1 MTSRARRWFGAL
13 AVCGAVTGV
22 ATGGLVVSQPA
33 GAAQPGWT
41 VLVYVAA
48 DNNLESFAM
57 PNLQQLAGV
66 GSGPGLDIE
75 VFVDRS
81 PAYSNAPLGNVGD
94 FTGAKVLQVNAGSFT
109 EIENLGQ
116 IDSGDPGTLSGFIT
130 RGAQRHPSDKLA
142 VIIWDH
148 GAGWLGTALDEQTN
162 HMMSLSSLQQ
172 ALQSGLTGA
181 GKAKYEMLG
190 FDSCLMSNAAVLGTL
205 APMANWI
212 TGSAELE
219 PGHGWDYSGFSAIKG
234 GGGSGLDLG
243 RAISDAFMRYAKS
256 QNTDAGVTL
265 AVVDASKVPA
275 LMDAVNGAGNEL
287 SADAASVA
295 PAFSSTRA
303 NILSY
308 GRNPDPTLDFH
319 LVDLGV
325 LSSSLSG
332 PAPEMAAIST
342 TLQAAVAY
350 KVVGSALVASSGVSL
365 YYPPDSATYRKSYDN
380 VPVIAGW
387 SRFLGA
393 YYTSGAARG
402 AASPVTFEG
411 EESATPTVADYDF
424 TDQGVF
430 LTVPFQVAEAETISH
445 VRIRYGLIDAD
456 GTPVLIGE
464 DPGAFSPAGEGV
476 AGGAWDLS
484 ALKVSDGLVSSEVYR
499 KITVDPEANT
509 LTFTAPFAYYPD
521 GIDQPTVLTVFGNA
535 VVDLTTGKSQRTYYE
550 VKQDPTEIV
559 SDTDD
564 AAVAAA
570 TSGFL
575 LDPDGVLVPIVARLG
590 ADGGLQFVKVS
601 DTSIAGG
608 AQLRADPTALRFWV
622 SPIDSGV
629 DIYADLAIGQVGGFI
644 STASM
649 TDVVP

>member
-1 MTSRARRWFGAL
+1 M
-13 AVCGAVTGV
+13 
-22 ATGGLVVSQPA
+22 
-33 GAAQPGWT
+33 
-41 VLVYVAA
+41 
-48 DNNLESFAM
+48 
-57 PNLQQLAGV
+57 
-66 GSGPGLDIE
+66 
-75 VFVDRS
+75 
-81 PAYSNAPLGNVGD
+81 
-94 FTGAKVLQVNAGSFT
+94 LQVNAGSFT

-190 FDSCLMSNAAVLGTL
+190 FDSCLMSNTAVLGTL

-265 AVVDASKVPA
+265 AVVDTSKVPA

-445 VRIRYGLIDAD
+445 VRIRYGLMDAD

-575 LDPDGVLVPIVARLG
+575 LDPDGVLVPIVAAWRRRWVAVREGQRHLDCWRRAAAGRSHRPPVLG
-590 ADGGLQFVKVS
+590 IADRQRGRHLRRPRHR
-601 DTSIAGG
+601 AGRRIH
-608 AQLRADPTALRFWV
+608 LDR
-622 SPIDSGV
+622 V
-629 DIYADLAIGQVGGFI
+629 DDGCSAV
-644 STASM
+644 ASNGWR
-649 TDVVP
+649 